1 MLYQAIGSVLKP
13 TGCLLLNFLRQFH
26 DIVSNQSL
34 DFDEK
39 THQLLAFGLKVFN
52 LDLAIISKVEKN
64 CYTVLH
70 AITPDNALEI
80 GTQFDL
86 DGTYCVHT
94 LSAGSALAF
103 HNVSQSAIAD
113 HPCYANFKLESYI
126 GAPIKIGTDIFGTVN
141 FSSANQSPV
150 FTDAA
155 YDYIELFAQWLGAE
169 LARSIT
175 KEKLIKNSNSLLKLE
190 SIANIG
196 TWEVDLTNNKIYW
209 SQQTKQIHQV
219 DENYQP
225 EIESAVNFYKEG
237 TSRDEISK
245 AVELAIQHGE
255 KWHLELEI
263 ITAKNQTIWVS
274 TFGEAEFD
282 GDTCV
287 RLFGTF
293 QNITEAVALREE
305 LKNKQEQAER
315 LLEDRSMLFAKISHE
330 LRTPLNGITGML
342 TTLIDEHNEQKRT
355 EKIKVALRSADI
367 LLSIINEVLDF
378 SKINHGELKLEP
390 TDVLLN
396 TTFTDLISLYTP
408 LFKNSNVELEVKNEI
423 SDSCWAYC
431 DNTRLSQITS
441 NLLSNAL
448 KFTERGCVKLHTS
461 VINNNNKLTLNIK
474 VADTGRGMTSQFL
487 ESLFSPFTQEVDAKN
502 SKGGTGLGLAIVK
515 ELVEYMGGTIKVSSK
530 VNQGTTFSLSIP
542 IELGKEQKVEL
553 NPLSKININASK
565 LSVLVVDD
573 NDINRLVLD
582 ASLNKLNIKPDFAVD
597 GQDAIFKCEQ
607 KHYDLIFMDCIMPIL
622 DGFEA
627 TKQLRSKSICP
638 HDSTYIVALTANTS
652 SQDKLACK
660 QAGMDMFISKPF
672 KMHSLEVAIASAAQ
686 LLKL

>member
-1 MLYQAIGSVLKP
+1 M
-13 TGCLLLNFLRQFH
+13 
-26 DIVSNQSL
+26 
-34 DFDEK
+34 
-39 THQLLAFGLKVFN
+39 
-52 LDLAIISKVEKN
+52 
-64 CYTVLH
+64 
-70 AITPDNALEI
+70 
-80 GTQFDL
+80 
-86 DGTYCVHT
+86 
-94 LSAGSALAF
+94 
-103 HNVSQSAIAD
+103 
-113 HPCYANFKLESYI
+113 
-126 GAPIKIGTDIFGTVN
+126 
-141 FSSANQSPV
+141 
-150 FTDAA
+150 
-155 YDYIELFAQWLGAE
+155 
-169 LARSIT
+169 
-175 KEKLIKNSNSLLKLE
+175 
-190 SIANIG
+190 
-196 TWEVDLTNNKIYW
+196 
-209 SQQTKQIHQV
+209 
-219 DENYQP
+219 
-225 EIESAVNFYKEG
+225 
-237 TSRDEISK
+237 
-245 AVELAIQHGE
+245 
-255 KWHLELEI
+255 
-263 ITAKNQTIWVS
+263 
-274 TFGEAEFD
+274 
-282 GDTCV
+282 
-287 RLFGTF
+287 FGTF

-573 NDINRLVLD
+573 NDI
-582 ASLNKLNIKPDFAVD
+582 
-597 GQDAIFKCEQ
+597 FKCEQ

>member
-1 MLYQAIGSVLKP
+1 M
-13 TGCLLLNFLRQFH
+13 NFLRQFH

-34 DFDEK
+34 SFDEK
-39 THQLLAFGLKVFN
+39 INQLLAFGLNVFN
-52 LDLAIISKVEKN
+52 LDVAIISKVEGK

-70 AITPDNALEI
+70 AITPDNSLEI

-86 DGTYCVHT
+86 EGTYCVHT
-94 LSAGSALAF
+94 LVAGSALAF
-103 HNVSQSAIAD
+103 HNVSQSVIAN
-113 HPCYANFKLESYI
+113 HPCYANFQLESYI
-126 GAPIKIGTDIFGTVN
+126 GAPIKIGGDIFGTVN
-141 FSSANQSPV
+141 FSSLNQSPI
-150 FTDAA
+150 FTDEA

-169 LARSIT
+169 FARAIT
-175 KEKLIKNSNSLLKLE
+175 KEQLIKNSNDLLKLE
-190 SIANIG
+190 SVANIG

-209 SQQTKQIHQV
+209 SQQTKRIHQV
-219 DENYQP
+219 DEDYSP
-225 EIESAVNFYKEG
+225 EMDSAIDFYKEG
-237 TSRDEISK
+237 TSRDNINK
-245 AVELAIQHGE
+245 AVENAVHHGE

-263 ITAKNQTIWVS
+263 ITAKKQTIWVS
-274 TFGEAEFD
+274 TFGEAQFN
-282 GDTCV
+282 GDHCA

-293 QNITEAVALREE
+293 QDITEAVTLREA
-305 LKNKQEQAER
+305 LKKKKAEAER
-315 LLEDRSMLFAKISHE
+315 LLDDRSMLFAKISHE

-342 TTLIDEHNEQKRT
+342 TTLIDERNEQKRA

-390 TDVLLN
+390 TNVLLK
-396 TTFTDLISLYTP
+396 TTFTDLVSLYTP
-408 LFKNSNVELEVKNEI
+408 LFKNSNVELEVTNEI
-423 SDSCWAYC
+423 SDNCWAYC

-448 KFTERGCVKLHTS
+448 KFTEHGCVKLHTS
-461 VINNNNKLTLNIK
+461 VLNNNNKLTLNIE
-474 VADTGRGMTSQFL
+474 VTDTGRGMTSQFL
-487 ESLFSPFTQEVDAKN
+487 QSLFSPFTQEVDAKN

-515 ELVEYMGGTIKVSSK
+515 ELVEYMGGKIKVSSK
-530 VNQGTTFSLSIP
+530 VNQGTTFSLNIP

-553 NPLSKININASK
+553 NPLSKININACE
-565 LSVLVVDD
+565 LAVLVVDD

-582 ASLNKLNIKPDFAVD
+582 ASLNKFNIKPDFAVD

-627 TKQLRSKSICP
+627 TKQLRSKNICTS
-638 HDSTYIVALTANTS
+638 DSTYIVALTANTS

-672 KMHSLEVAIASAAQ
+672 KMHSLEIAIASAAKR
-686 LLKL
+686 LKLKH